1 MSGWRLY
8 VLIGLGAAA
17 AAGVGLYTW
26 HVYEAG
32 QKVGGAET
40 ADRIIREQRDAVD
53 AMAAARERVRACYA
67 GGGLWDRA
75 AGKCRAAVPRAGQ

>member
-1 MSGWRLY
+1 MTGWRLY
-8 VLIGLGAAA
+8 ILLGLVAAVL
-17 AAGVGLYTW
+17 AAGGLYTW
-26 HVYEAG
+26 RVYEAG
-32 QKVGGAET
+32 QKVGGADT

-75 AGKCRAAVPRAGQ
+75 AGKCRPAVPAAGQ

>member
-1 MSGWRLY
+1 MTGWRIYILLSL
-8 VLIGLGAAA
+8 VVAAL
-17 AAGVGLYTW
+17 AAGGLYTW
-26 HVYEAG
+26 RVYEVG
-32 QKVGGAET
+32 QKVGGVET

-75 AGKCRAAVPRAGQ
+75 SGQCRAAVQGAGK